1 MPGIGCLVMNE
12 FYQNQ
17 TENSYV
23 ALHSFFGNGAFLL
36 SPQKLKRLK
45 EQAAF
50 KKAHLAQFQ
59 SLTSREIEII
69 KLLVKGLNNPLIAE
83 RLFISRN
90 TVEQH
95 RKNIN
100 RKLALK
106 SFSELFQYAL
116 AFDLI

>member
-1 MPGIGCLVMNE
+1 MNE
-12 FYQNQ
+12 FYDNL

-23 ALHSFFGNGAFLL
+23 ALHSFFYKIHL

-50 KKAHLAQFQ
+50 KKAHLTQFQ
-59 SLTSREIEII
+59 LLTSREIEII
-69 KLLVKGLNNPLIAE
+69 RLLVKGLNNPLISE
-83 RLFISRN
+83 RLFISRS

-100 RKLALK
+100 RKLKLK